1 MKTLLLGLGLLYL
14 HVTAFSQQIPR
25 SLTAANGTFI
35 GFYEYKPV
43 DYSANP
49 GKKYPLI
56 IFLHGIGERGNGTT
70 DLPKV
75 MANGIPYLINGGN
88 PMTFTYNG
96 QTETFLVLCPQLSTS
111 YGDWQNFYTDEMLKY
126 ARQNLQVDTNRIYLT
141 GLSLGGGGV
150 WLYSEA
156 SLANA
161 KQFAA
166 IAPMCGS
173 TFNAQG
179 ACNISQAHLPVWAFH
194 CMDDGTVNV
203 NVTVQSIASINLCN
217 PLPNPAPIATYYPTG
232 GHWGAWVYGSD
243 PTHTYQSPLNL
254 YEWFLSKTRAS
265 GGGGTVTNQSPVAN
279 AGSAAAI
286 TLPAN
291 AVTLSGSGSYD
302 PDGSIAGYS
311 WSYVSGP
318 SQYTIGSPNAAS
330 TAVSNL
336 IAGNYTFKL
345 TVTDNLGASSSAPVA
360 VTVKNAVVAGSVIA
374 VAGPSQSITT
384 ASTILNAWGTT
395 SSNGPITNYN
405 WQQQNGPNTAIMDYG
420 NSATPTI
427 RNLITGI
434 YKFKLTV
441 TDNTGAT
448 ASDTTSVTVNG
459 GGAPGGTLSPVAIAG
474 PTQNITSTTAILNS
488 WGSYSPN
495 GAITSY
501 KWTQESGPNTATMDN
516 SIYATATISNLV
528 SGTYKFKL
536 VITDNAGATA
546 IDYTYVIVS
555 GPSTSPSLPV
565 AVAGPPQ
572 TVSGTTA
579 ILNAWGT
586 YSPNGSITSYNWAQV
601 SGPNT
606 AKMDYNIY
614 TTVSLTSL
622 IPGTYTFKLTVNDV
636 TGATAFATTTV
647 TVTGSGT
654 SLPVAIAGL
663 PQTITGTSAILNA
676 WGTYSPNGNIVSYNW
691 AQVSGPNVAS
701 MDYNFYTTATLANL
715 TVGTYTFKL
724 TVKDVTGATASA
736 TTTVTVTST
745 VPGASVA
752 SAGLQTDNGAIN
764 SSTVTKVFPNPVTD
778 QLNIYVTTPAK
789 GNGNITVYD
798 LTGRAMQQK
807 SFVKTQDNLNAFV
820 NMKSL
825 VPGLYLV
832 EIKMENGYR
841 ITERIIK
848 Q

>member
-1 MKTLLLGLGLLYL
+1 MKTLLLGLGLLCL
-14 HVTAFSQQIPR
+14 NVAGFSQQIAR

-75 MANGIPYLINGGN
+75 MANGIPFLINGGN

-126 ARQNLQVDTNRIYLT
+126 AKQNLQIDTNRIYLT

-203 NVTVQSIASINLCN
+203 NVTVQSLVSINLCN

-243 PTHTYQSPLNL
+243 PTHTYQSPNL

-279 AGSAAAI
+279 AGSAATI

-291 AVTLSGSGSYD
+291 SVTLSGSGSYD
-302 PDGSIAGYS
+302 PDGSIAGYN
-311 WSYVSGP
+311 WTYVSGP
-318 SQYTIGSPNAAS
+318 SQYSIASPNAVS
-330 TAVSNL
+330 TSISNMV
-336 IAGNYTFKL
+336 AGTYTFKL
-345 TVTDNLGASSSAPVA
+345 TVTDNLGASSSATVT
-360 VTVKNAVVAGSVIA
+360 VTVKTAVVAGPITA
-374 VAGPSQSITT
+374 EAGPWQSITGAT
-384 ASTILNAWGTT
+384 AILNSWGTT
-395 SSNGPITNYN
+395 SSNGPITSYN
-405 WQQQNGPNTAIMDYG
+405 WQQQAGPNTATMDYG
-420 NSATPTI
+420 NSPTPTI
-427 RNLITGI
+427 RNLITGT
-434 YKFKLTV
+434 YTFKLVV
-441 TDNTGAT
+441 TDNVGAT
-448 ASDTTSVTVNG
+448 AWDTTSVIVNG
-459 GGAPGGTLSPVAIAG
+459 GGTTPPGTTPLPVAIAG
-474 PTQNITSTTAILNS
+474 PTQTITSTSAILNS

-495 GAITSY
+495 GSITSY
-501 KWTQESGPNTATMDN
+501 AWTQESGPNTAAMANGN
-516 SIYATATISNLV
+516 SPTPTVSSLI

-536 VITDNAGATA
+536 TVKDNVGATA
-546 IDYTYVIVS
+546 FDYTYVIVS
-555 GPSTSPSLPV
+555 SPSPTPSLPV
-565 AVAGPPQ
+565 AVAGQPQ
-572 TVSGTTA
+572 TITGTRA
-579 ILNAWGT
+579 LLNSWGS
-586 YSPNGSITSYNWAQV
+586 YSPNGNITSYNWLQV

-606 AKMDYNIY
+606 ATMDYSIY
-614 TTVSLTSL
+614 ASSTLTNL
-622 IPGTYTFKLTVNDV
+622 I
-636 TGATAFATTTV
+636 
-647 TVTGSGT
+647 
-654 SLPVAIAGL
+654 
-663 PQTITGTSAILNA
+663 
-676 WGTYSPNGNIVSYNW
+676 
-691 AQVSGPNVAS
+691 
-701 MDYNFYTTATLANL
+701 
-715 TVGTYTFKL
+715 VGTYTFKL
-724 TVKDVTGATASA
+724 TVTDVTGATASA
-736 TTTVTVTST
+736 TTTITVTST
-745 VPGASVA
+745 VAGASITATSAQTDQV
-752 SAGLQTDNGAIN
+752 AGLNGMA
-764 SSTVTKVFPNPVTD
+764 VTKVYPNPVTD
-778 QLNIYVTTPAK
+778 QLNINLATPVK
-789 GNGNITVYD
+789 GNGKITVYD
-798 LTGRAMQQK
+798 VSGRAMQQK
-807 SFVKTQDNLNAFV
+807 SFVKPLDNYNTFI

-825 VPGLYLV
+825 TPGLYLV
-832 EIKMENGYR
+832 EVKVESGYK
-841 ITERIIK
+841 ITERIVK